1 MRGQFDPFKVSSKN
15 RKEMRKAGTQDEFR
29 LVSKRIN
36 EIRKLMRGAS
46 LAPDDDPGARDP
58 DTTTQ
63 IPETPTPIVT
73 PSAPANPFLNSP
85 SAPANPFLNLP
96 TLPTLPPG
104 PTVLPNPQDQEI
116 QRRLNP

>member
-1 MRGQFDPFKVSSKN
+1 MFEDLRAMGLSDSEMRRVLKDSNIGSSARRVMRGKFDPFKVSSKN

-63 IPETPTPIVT
+63 TTRSSCNAFV
-73 PSAPANPFLNSP
+73 
-85 SAPANPFLNLP
+85 
-96 TLPTLPPG
+96 
-104 PTVLPNPQDQEI
+104 
-116 QRRLNP
+116 